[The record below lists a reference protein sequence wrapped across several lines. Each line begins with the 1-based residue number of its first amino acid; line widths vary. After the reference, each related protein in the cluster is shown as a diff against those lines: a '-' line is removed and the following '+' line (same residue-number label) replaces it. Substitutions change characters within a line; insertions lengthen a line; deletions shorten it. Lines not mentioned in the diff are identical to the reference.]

1 MMTRNEPEKEAF
13 KKVIHA
19 LKFIPFWISLIAEI
33 TVIYDFGFDKPDPVN
48 ESLVIFYII
57 TLFTGAISIVRR
69 YFSKK
74 DRPRKKVHMFDL
86 VLVLF
91 FVALIVDILEWTD
104 LRLTHI
110 PQWTYLA
117 LFLMFVREFSTIK
130 INYKNRYLNPAQ
142 LFVLSFLAIIFF
154 GTILLTLPH
163 ATHNGIS
170 FIDALFTSTSA
181 VCVTG
186 LIVVDTGSYFTNF
199 GQAIILILIQ
209 LGGIGVMTFTSYFSY
224 FFRGA
229 TSFENELML
238 RDMAN
243 EDKLAEVLG
252 TLKKI
257 IIFTFVI
264 EALGAFLIF
273 ISLTPDLF
281 NQPGQSIFFS
291 IFHSISGFCN
301 AGFSTLPNSLMQH
314 GFSTLY
320 SLHLIL
326 AMLFIIGGLG
336 FPIVFNFFTY
346 LRYLIVDRLLSYSRN
361 KEVIFQPGLL
371 NVNTRI
377 VFITT
382 LVLLGGGT
390 LFFYLSEYNNSL
402 NGLSAYGKI
411 VTSFFSA
418 ATPRTAGF
426 NTVDIGSLKFDTLM
440 IIMFLMFVGASPAS
454 TGGGVKTSTIALG
467 VLNIISLA
475 RGKNRIEVF
484 RKEIAESSVH
494 RAFAI
499 ISLSILIIG
508 IAVFLIESFDSKL
521 PIHAIVFESISA
533 YSTVGLS
540 TGITSQLGN
549 ASKVVLIFTMFIGRV
564 SMLTI
569 MVALLRKV
577 KHLRYAYPVEKILI
591 N

>member
-1 MMTRNEPEKEAF
+1 MTRNEHDREAF
-13 KKVIHA
+13 RKMIHS

-57 TLFTGAISIVRR
+57 TLFIGAISIVRR

-74 DRPRKKVHMFDL
+74 DRPRKKVHIFDL
-86 VLVLF
+86 TLVLF
-91 FVALIVDILEWTD
+91 FLALIVDILEWTD

-117 LFLMFVREFSTIK
+117 LFLMFVREFSTIS
-130 INYKNRYLNPAQ
+130 INYKKQYLNPAL
-142 LFVLSFLAIIFF
+142 LFILSFLAIDFF

-186 LIVVDTGSYFTNF
+186 LIVVDTGTYFTHF
-199 GQAIILILIQ
+199 GQAIILGLIQ
-209 LGGIGVMTFTSYFSY
+209 LGGIGIMTFTSYFSY

-229 TSFENELML
+229 TSFENQLML
-238 RDMAN
+238 SDMAN
-243 EDKLAEVLG
+243 TEKLAEVLG

-257 IIFTFVI
+257 ILFTFVI
-264 EALGAFLIF
+264 EALGAAF
-273 ISLTPDLF
+273 IYSSLNPELF
-281 NQPGQSIFFS
+281 NRPGESIFFS
-291 IFHSISGFCN
+291 LFHSVSGFCN
-301 AGFSTLPNSLMQH
+301 AGFSTLQQGLFQP
-314 GFSTLY
+314 GFSQLY
-320 SLHLIL
+320 GLHLIL
-326 AMLFIIGGLG
+326 AALFIIGGLG
-336 FPIVFNFFTY
+336 FPIVFNFFSY
-346 LRYLIVDRLLSYSRN
+346 LRHLIADRVLLLSQR
-361 KEVIFQPGLL
+361 KEMVFHPGLI

-377 VFITT
+377 VLITT
-382 LVLLGGGT
+382 LILLLGGT
-390 LFFYLSEYNNSL
+390 LFIYLSEYNHALS
-402 NGLSAYGKI
+402 GLSWYGKI
-411 VTSFFSA
+411 ITSFFSA

-454 TGGGVKTSTIALG
+454 TGGGIKTSTLALG
-467 VLNIISLA
+467 ILNIISLA
-475 RGKNRIEVF
+475 RGKNRIEIF
-484 RKEIAESSVH
+484 KKEIAESSVH

-508 IAVFLIESFDSKL
+508 ISVFLIESFDSDL

-549 ASKVVLIFTMFIGRV
+549 ASKVVLIFTMFIGRI

-569 MVALLRKV
+569 LVALLRKV
-577 KHLRYAYPVEKILI
+577 KHLRYAYPIEKILI